1 MGLAELVRQRISQ
14 SGLTESQIR
23 TQLQAAGYPTTL
35 LDQYLQADT
44 VAEPGSDVLRALALL
59 GLGDGS
65 LTAGGDSTLAL
76 DSATRDSLRADS
88 LGLFDSIP
96 ALPVFGLSVFRR
108 ASTEF
113 QPSLAGPVDEN
124 CRLGPGDVLVLIL
137 TGDVELAH
145 TLEVNREGFVVIP
158 QVGQLFV
165 NTLTLEQ
172 LRTLLFEQLG
182 RVYSGIRRGPTAT
195 TSFEV
200 TVARVRTVQV
210 YVVGEVTRPGSYQI
224 PSVGTVLAA
233 LYEAGGPTA
242 FGNFRN
248 IEVRRRNDLIAQLDL
263 YDYLLRGL
271 ARQDTRLE
279 TGDVV
284 FVPVLG
290 KRVSIEGAVRRSAIF
305 GLRPGETLRD
315 LVEIAGGFRP
325 DAVLQRI
332 TISRIVPPGQRRP
345 DDPAR
350 MVVDV
355 PLLPDTAVAPFPMEP
370 GDEVRV
376 WEITRSFGR
385 YVELNGSVQHPGVY
399 GWRQGMRLSELIGL
413 AGGFRPAVYAGRAHI
428 ERLHPARSVHLRRVS
443 GVRADAAMPL
453 HPDRGH
459 AVDLLAP
466 IRAVGHGGLAHAGP
480 DAPHPDLPVALRR
493 VLGQDRIGD
502 VRQRHEDAALLHVH
516 RDHGPAGVLAPVGTR
531 RRRTGHD
538 RREQV
543 VPAGTVRPSP
553 LWAECQSPSGV
564 PAEYNDELVNRRF
577 LCRCRPSRCGRRQ
590 PPRRRPLDIMD

>member
-1 MGLAELVRQRISQ
+1 M
-14 SGLTESQIR
+14 
-23 TQLQAAGYPTTL
+23 
-35 LDQYLQADT
+35 
-44 VAEPGSDVLRALALL
+44 
-59 GLGDGS
+59 
-65 LTAGGDSTLAL
+65 
-76 DSATRDSLRADS
+76 
-88 LGLFDSIP
+88 
-96 ALPVFGLSVFRR
+96 
-108 ASTEF
+108 
-113 QPSLAGPVDEN
+113 
-124 CRLGPGDVLVLIL
+124 LVLIL

-172 LRTLLFEQLG
+172 LCTLLFEQLG

-315 LVEIAGGFRP
+315 LVEIAGGVRP

-428 ERLHPARSVHLRRVS
+428 ERLHPADSTRYILPVRLPQDSVATYPDDVVLQEYDIVTIYGRDEFREERVVRIAGMVNNPGRYPYRVGMTLRDLVLMARGFRDGAYLDTAEVARLPADRSGGQLAFTLRVPMDSTYLLERDSTTYRFLPGLSTRATGAPELALEPFDEVS
-443 GVRADAAMPL
+443 ILRQPDFGFQRTITISGEVRFPGTYALTQKGEP
-453 HPDRGH
+453 R
-459 AVDLLAP
+459 
-466 IRAVGHGGLAHAGP
+466 HGGEPGP
-480 DAPHPDLPVALRR
+480 RSAVR
-493 VLGQDRIGD
+493 VQ
-502 VRQRHEDAALLHVH
+502 
-516 RDHGPAGVLAPVGTR
+516 
-531 RRRTGHD
+531 
-538 RREQV
+538 
-543 VPAGTVRPSP
+543 
-553 LWAECQSPSGV
+553 
-564 PAEYNDELVNRRF
+564 
-577 LCRCRPSRCGRRQ
+577 
-590 PPRRRPLDIMD
+590 